1 MVLHQRPYFL
11 RIAST
16 ELARPT
22 ARTGYLSQFMSS
34 NVSSAVYQSTFSRR
48 VKALTI
54 PCQKSC
60 LVQHGRQYHAFPER
74 SRRSPPL
81 SDAISSGRK
90 PRCIHRGSANC
101 SIQTR
106 WNSENSSS
114 KRGSTGEGD
123 SLLRSIGFEEV
134 RLVSIS

>member
-1 MVLHQRPYFL
+1 MALHQRPHFL

-22 ARTGYLSQFMSS
+22 ARAGYLSPCMSS
-34 NVSSAVYQSTFSRR
+34 SVSSAVYQSTFPR
-48 VKALTI
+48 KAEALTI
-54 PCQKSC
+54 PCQKIC
-60 LVQHGRQYHAFPER
+60 LIRHGRQYHTFPGQF
-74 SRRSPPL
+74 RRSLPL
-81 SDAISSGRK
+81 SDAISSSKK
-90 PRCIHRGSANC
+90 PRYLYKRSANC

-114 KRGSTGEGD
+114 KRVGAGEGD

-134 RLVSIS
+134 RLVSVS